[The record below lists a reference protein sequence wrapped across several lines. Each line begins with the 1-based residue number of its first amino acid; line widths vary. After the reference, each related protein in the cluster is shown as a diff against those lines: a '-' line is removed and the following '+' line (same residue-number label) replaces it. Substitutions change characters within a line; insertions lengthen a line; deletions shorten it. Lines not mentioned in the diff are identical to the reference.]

1 VAVAP
6 AWPAEPLGVAQPAT
20 RRRQYPSEACGL
32 IVLNDDSGLSERVE
46 DSAVEQLVAKAPV
59 EALDVTGKA
68 QRSVQAWALHK
79 RGREGAPSSPKVDN
93 PAERSARYRR
103 LPIRVMNASQEPR
116 PKAKPP
122 PRPTSWRLQ
131 SQRRLPEGPRCT
143 PSPWVTV
150 EDGRERL
157 RGANLIN
164 LTHPTSID

>member
-1 VAVAP
+1 MRPDRVVVAP
-6 AWPAEPLGVAQPAT
+6 PA
-20 RRRQYPSEACGL
+20 
-32 IVLNDDSGLSERVE
+32 LNDDSGLSERVE

-59 EALDVTGKA
+59 EALDVTGKV
-68 QRSVQAWALHK
+68 QRNVQARALHK

-103 LPIRVMNASQEPR
+103 SMEILAMNASQEPR

-122 PRPTSWRLQ
+122 PRRTSWRLQ

-143 PSPWVTV
+143 PSSWVTV

>member
-1 VAVAP
+1 MFNHGLYTNEAVK
-6 AWPAEPLGVAQPAT
+6 E
-20 RRRQYPSEACGL
+20 RRLLRKSTIPQS
-32 IVLNDDSGLSERVE
+32 
-46 DSAVEQLVAKAPV
+46 
-59 EALDVTGKA
+59 A
-68 QRSVQAWALHK
+68 QRGIEDRWK
-79 RGREGAPSSPKVDN
+79 F
-93 PAERSARYRR
+93 
-103 LPIRVMNASQEPR
+103 LPIRVMNASQELR